1 MLVFYFNEN
10 SLLKTCTKTV
20 INNHIRT
27 LISPNSPIAHSNLYR
42 NANSLK
48 HSPIQNQHGK
58 PQESQKFLSSD
69 IEAISRRYRRL
80 NFRTD
85 DLLVQIHF
93 EIITDES
100 FEWPKRGAKISRTA
114 QALSEVRIV
123 TSTRVVNYFTRV
135 PQLPEM
141 PTSLATCVEPRERR
155 MCGERK
161 RKRIY
166 QAEDQRY
173 SVASKCRIP
182 RSGFQCISDQ
192 RNQKDHDPCPSSSF
206 SSSMAVCRLH
216 RALVRFSTHRLRR
229 TSWSA
234 RTRFSWRNRP
244 TRTRVQPPNRAA
256 RRAHSSQTVNCWMN
270 LLRRTNV
277 KEVHLRLLRSY
288 RGRLLDEFFEQCSFE

>member
-1 MLVFYFNEN
+1 MFVFYFNEN
-10 SLLKTCTKTV
+10 GLLKTYTKTV

-27 LISPNSPIAHSNLYR
+27 LISPNSPIARSNLYR
-42 NANSLK
+42 NTNSLE
-48 HSPIQNQHGK
+48 HCPIQNQHGK
-58 PQESQKFLSSD
+58 PQESKKFLSAD

-85 DLLVQIHF
+85 DLFVQIHF
-93 EIITDES
+93 EIIADES
-100 FEWPKRGAKISRTA
+100 FEWPRCGAKISRAT

-135 PQLPEM
+135 PQSPEM

-166 QAEDQRY
+166 QAEDQRC

-229 TSWSA
+229 TSWS
-234 RTRFSWRNRP
+234 P
-244 TRTRVQPPNRAA
+244 H
-256 RRAHSSQTVNCWMN
+256 AHVSLGETDQ
-270 LLRRTNV
+270 R
-277 KEVHLRLLRSY
+277 EHA
-288 RGRLLDEFFEQCSFE
+288 